1 MPVSALA
8 ELLKKDLLPCIS
20 EVRAGGEGQGG
31 ARRKGVIDAGGVRRH
46 DVCGVCGR
54 TLLTGE
60 SLEVYSDPDSD
71 QSLVVC
77 PVCRQEAREN
87 GFRLVA

>member
-1 MPVSALA
+1 MSALV
-8 ELLKKDLLPCIS
+8 ELLKKNILPYIS

-31 ARRKGVIDAGGVRRH
+31 SRRRGVIDGGGVRRH
-46 DVCGVCGR
+46 HACGVCGR

-60 SLEVYSDPDSD
+60 SLEVYSDPGSD

-77 PVCRQEAREN
+77 SVCRQEAREN